1 MNQTDRDVV
10 TQAIKEHL
18 WPHYAFQS
26 EIREKGPKVLVKGDG
41 AVLWDIE
48 GREYIDGHSILW
60 VVNVGHGRKEI
71 IQAMAEQGENI
82 SYASLFG
89 GYSNE
94 PAGLL
99 AKKLA
104 EITPG
109 DLWVSFLVSGGSEAV
124 EAAVKIARQYQILK
138 GFPQRFK
145 IIARKES
152 YHGATLGALSCTG
165 LRVYRTSFEPL
176 LPGFVHVPPPYC
188 YRCEFDLEYPSC
200 NIQCVKAIEEAIIW
214 EGPKTVAAVI
224 AEPVMSAAGALVPP
238 PEYFPRLREICDHY
252 GVLLIID
259 EVLNAF
265 GRTGKMFA
273 IERYGIVPDIMTLA
287 KALSGGYAPIGAA
300 VTRKEIFEAFN
311 DYMMMH
317 GITFGGHPISCVAA
331 LKNIEIM
338 ERENLPQ
345 KGEEM
350 GKELGKLLQP
360 LKRHKMVGDIRG
372 IGLHYALEYVLDK
385 NTKAR
390 IPGDQRVAAR
400 VEELCWKKGLYLC
413 RASVDKTYVAPPLVV
428 TYDQLQR
435 IVEILDQ
442 SISEVER
449 EIFS

>member
-1 MNQTDRDVV
+1 MHQTDRDVV
-10 TQAIKEHL
+10 IQAIKENL

-41 AVLWDIE
+41 AILWDIE

-71 IQAMAEQGENI
+71 VQAMAQQGEKI

-124 EAAVKIARQYQILK
+124 EAAIKIARQYQMLM

-188 YRCEFDLEYPSC
+188 YRCEFQLEYPSC
-200 NIQCVKAIEEAIIW
+200 NIQCVKAIEEAILW

-300 VTRKEIFEAFN
+300 VVRKEIFEAFQ

-317 GITFGGHPISCVAA
+317 GITYGGHPLSCVAA

-345 KGEEM
+345 RGEEM
-350 GKELGKLLQP
+350 GRELGKLLEP
-360 LKRHKMVGDIRG
+360 LKKHKMVGDIRG

-413 RASVDKTYVAPPLVV
+413 RASVDKTYIAPPLVV
-428 TYDQLQR
+428 TNDQLQR